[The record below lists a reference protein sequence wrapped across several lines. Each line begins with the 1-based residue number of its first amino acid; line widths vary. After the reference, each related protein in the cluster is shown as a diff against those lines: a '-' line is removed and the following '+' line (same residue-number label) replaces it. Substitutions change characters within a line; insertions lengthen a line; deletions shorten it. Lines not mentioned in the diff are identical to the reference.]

1 MPCHAMPWHRI
12 YERWIHYDASYYIGN
27 LNLHAFSILYMENQ
41 SMYPRHQYCFM
52 RASSTHFYLFGLYC
66 CSSLTDFRC
75 FFFWLILIPFVERL
89 DMDMDMD
96 KKRRNEAQARTTER
110 DGEKSKAVSVAC
122 NILHHVS

>member
-1 MPCHAMPWHRI
+1 MH
-12 YERWIHYDASYYIGN
+12 
-27 LNLHAFSILYMENQ
+27 FLYFTWKIKACIQGTNTVSCVRQ
-41 SMYPRHQYCFM
+41 AHTFTYSV
-52 RASSTHFYLFGLYC
+52 STVALALQI
-66 CSSLTDFRC
+66 SDV
-75 FFFWLILIPFVERL
+75 FFWLILIPFVERL